1 MDAKQYQ
8 NAAGKDAARRVVE
21 MAGTT
26 WRYWQHFVT
35 GHKRPG
41 PDLARRLIKASEQ
54 VTPGT
59 VMTLDALLVPMDK
72 LRARSKNSS

>member
-1 MDAKQYQ
+1 MNAKEYQ
-8 NAAGKDAARRVVE
+8 NAAGKEAARKVVA

-41 PDLARRLIKASEQ
+41 PDLARLLIDASEQ

-59 VMTLDALLVPMDK
+59 VMTLDALLVPIDK
-72 LRARSKNSS
+72 LRTRSRKSS